1 MEIII
6 FSDNE
11 LVGEGEVQ
19 EALAKARAFKRQ
31 QPKADLLV
39 LNRETSKVLE
49 VDFDQPDE
57 VIERVLGIQAGEP
70 PKPAKRG
77 RGRPRLGVQSR
88 EVSLLPRHWEWLN
101 SQPGGA
107 SAALRRL
114 VEEAR
119 KSPEVQVEEARMAV
133 DRFLQT
139 LAGDMP
145 NYEEA
150 LRQFY
155 RRQYGLMY
163 EQMADWP
170 ADIQRHA
177 RWLASRAQEWEAEL
191 GDPRR
196 RNRAGMNGVV

>member
-6 FSDNE
+6 FNNSE
-11 LVGEGEVQ
+11 LVGEGAVSD
-19 EALAKARAFKRQ
+19 ALAMARRFLDQ
-31 QPKADLLV
+31 QSDAELLV
-39 LNRETSKVLE
+39 LNRETSRLLE

-57 VIERVLGIQAGEP
+57 VIERVLGLQAGEP

-107 SAALRRL
+107 SAALRKL

-119 KSPEVQVEEARMAV
+119 KSPEVQAEEARLAV

-139 LAGDMP
+139 LAGDRP

-177 RWLASRAQEWEAEL
+177 RWLASRAQEWDAEL
-191 GDPRR
+191 GDHRR
-196 RNRAGMNGVV
+196 RR

>member
-6 FSDNE
+6 FNNSE
-11 LVGEGEVQ
+11 LVGEGAVSD
-19 EALAKARAFKRQ
+19 ALAMARRFLDQ
-31 QPKADLLV
+31 QSDAKLLV
-39 LNRETSKVLE
+39 LNRETSRLLE
-49 VDFDQPDE
+49 VDFDQPDD
-57 VIERVLGIQAGEP
+57 VIERMLGLQAGEP

-107 SAALRRL
+107 SAALRKL

-119 KSPEVQVEEARMAV
+119 KSPEVQAEEARLAV

-139 LAGDMP
+139 LAGDRP

-177 RWLASRAQEWEAEL
+177 RWLASRAQEWDAEL
-191 GDPRR
+191 GDHRR
-196 RNRAGMNGVV
+196 RR

>member
-1 MEIII
+1 MEIIV
-6 FSDNE
+6 FSNNE
-11 LVGEGEVQ
+11 RVGEGDVSD
-19 EALAKARAFKRQ
+19 ALEQVRRFQIQ
-31 QPKADLLV
+31 QPDADLMV
-39 LNRETSKVLE
+39 LDRETSKVLE
-49 VDFDQPDE
+49 VDFEQPDE
-57 VIERVLGIQAGEP
+57 VIERLLGIQVGEP
-70 PKPAKRG
+70 PRPAKRG

-119 KSPEVQVEEARMAV
+119 KSPEVQAEEARLAV

-139 LAGDMP
+139 LAGDLP
-145 NYEEA
+145 HYEEA

-196 RNRAGMNGVV
+196 QNRPALAHI

>member
-6 FSDNE
+6 FNNSE
-11 LVGEGEVQ
+11 LVGEGAVSD
-19 EALAKARAFKRQ
+19 ALAMARRFLDQ
-31 QPKADLLV
+31 QSDAELLV
-39 LNRETSKVLE
+39 LNRETSRLLE

-57 VIERVLGIQAGEP
+57 VIERMLGLQAGEP

-107 SAALRRL
+107 SAALRKL

-119 KSPEVQVEEARMAV
+119 KSPEVQAEEARLAV

-139 LAGDMP
+139 LAGDRP

-177 RWLASRAQEWEAEL
+177 RWLASRAQEWDAEL
-191 GDPRR
+191 GDHRR
-196 RNRAGMNGVV
+196 RR

>member
-6 FSDNE
+6 FNNNE
-11 LVGEGEVQ
+11 LVGEGAVSD
-19 EALAKARAFKRQ
+19 ALATARRFLAQ
-31 QPKADLLV
+31 QDEADLIV
-39 LNRETSKVLE
+39 LNRETSRTLE
-49 VDFDQPDE
+49 VDFDQPDDA
-57 VIERVLGIQAGEP
+57 IERILGLQAGEP

-107 SAALRRL
+107 SAALRKL

-119 KSPEVQVEEARMAV
+119 KSPEVQAEEARLAV

-139 LAGDMP
+139 VAGDRP

-177 RWLASRAQEWEAEL
+177 RWLASRAQEWDAEL
-191 GDPRR
+191 GDHRR
-196 RNRAGMNGVV
+196 RH

>member
-1 MEIII
+1 MDIII
-6 FSDNE
+6 FSNNE
-11 LVGEGEVQ
+11 LVAEGEVA
-19 EALAKARAFKRQ
+19 EVLAKARAYLRQ
-31 QPKADLLV
+31 QGDAELLV
-39 LNRETSKVLE
+39 LNRETSRVLE

-57 VIERVLGIQAGEP
+57 VIERTLGIQAGEP
-70 PKPAKRG
+70 PKPARRG

-119 KSPEVQVEEARMAV
+119 KSPEVQAEEARLAV
-133 DRFLQT
+133 DRFLNT
-139 LAGDMP
+139 LAGDLP

-163 EQMADWP
+163 EQMAGWP

-177 RWLASRAQEWEAEL
+177 RWLTSRVQELEAEL

-196 RNRAGMNGVV
+196 RNRSGASAG